1 MDQCLQVTEDVYTKI
16 KKMLPDKKQT
26 AKAKKAAGGHAAV
39 STATKFATSDATLVQ
54 ARTPEMSRAA
64 NLSQFAQVTVRLDVV
79 EPTRERV
86 QVVLERL
93 LNNEQGRWRICA
105 LPQTLPLGPAK
116 EN

>member
-1 MDQCLQVTEDVYTKI
+1 MDQYLQVTEDVYTKI
-16 KKMLPDKKQT
+16 KKLLPDKKQT

-39 STATKFATSDATLVQ
+39 ATTTKFTTSDATLVQ
-54 ARTPEMSRAA
+54 ARTPEMKSAA
-64 NLSQFAQVTVRLDVV
+64 NLSHFAQVTVRLDVE

-105 LPQTLPLGPAK
+105 LPQTLPLGPEK